1 MMKRLTCI
9 IHGRVQAVSFRDFVS
24 DTAATLE
31 LTGTVQ
37 NLAGW
42 NGGSYRRGRE
52 DTLQELLRVLYTGY
66 PPADVQSIDAM
77 WGEATNAFS
86 RFRVLYRTFLD
97 RL

>member
-37 NLAGW
+37 NLAGGTVEVIAE
-42 NGGSYRRGRE
+42 GGKTPCRNYFAYC
-52 DTLQELLRVLYTGY
+52 T
-66 PPADVQSIDAM
+66 PAI
-77 WGEATNAFS
+77 
-86 RFRVLYRTFLD
+86 RPRTYSQ
-97 RL
+97 

>member
-9 IHGRVQAVSFRDFVS
+9 IHGRVQGVSFRDFVS

-37 NLAGW
+37 NLADGTVEVIAE
-42 NGGSYRRGRE
+42 GGE